1 MWHIIYGAARLANR
15 NRGYGT
21 ISRSTNLKV
30 HAIVKGFGNP
40 LMGGPTVQNPVE
52 ALPVSLDM
60 RVSLFK
66 VVLFVRLAE
75 DQEYLGRKQNQVPIL
90 YY

>member
-1 MWHIIYGAARLANR
+1 
-15 NRGYGT
+15 
-21 ISRSTNLKV
+21 
-30 HAIVKGFGNP
+30 
-40 LMGGPTVQNPVE
+40 MGGPTVQNPVE